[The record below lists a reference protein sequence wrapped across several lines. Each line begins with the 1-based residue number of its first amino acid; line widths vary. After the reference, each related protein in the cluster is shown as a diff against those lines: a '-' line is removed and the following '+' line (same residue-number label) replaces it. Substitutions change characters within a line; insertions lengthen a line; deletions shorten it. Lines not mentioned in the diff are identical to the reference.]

1 MVNTGPTPVT
11 VIGLGAMGQALATA
25 FLDAGHPTTVWNRT
39 AAKADPLVAKG
50 AVRAETVAEAVAAAP
65 LIVVCVLDYAA
76 VHALLGP
83 AADELPGRVL
93 VNLTNGTAQEA
104 RASAQWAAELGAE
117 YVDGGIMAIPPTIGT
132 PDSVILYSGSQQAF
146 DTHSKALDLLGTSK
160 FLGTDA
166 ALASLHDLALLG
178 AMYGMFA
185 GAYNAIAMV
194 GTEKVAATEFTD
206 ELLVPW
212 LNSMV
217 AVLPMLAEEVDSG
230 AEVSEGRRL
239 VERVALTNI
248 IDTAKAQGVA
258 ANFVN
263 PLQAI
268 KDNT

>member
-1 MVNTGPTPVT
+1 MT
-11 VIGLGAMGQALATA
+11 VIGLGAMGQALAEA
-25 FLDAGHPTTVWNRT
+25 FLNAGHPTTVWNRT
-39 AAKADPLVAKG
+39 AARAEPLVAKG
-50 AVRAETVAEAVAAAP
+50 AVRAETVAEAVTAAP

-76 VHALLGP
+76 VHGLLDP
-83 AADELPGRVL
+83 VADELSGRAL

-104 RASAQWAAELGAE
+104 RTTAEWAAELGAE

-132 PDSVILYSGSQQAF
+132 PASAILYSGSQQAF
-146 DTHSKALDLLGTSK
+146 DTHSTVLDLLGTSK

-166 ALASLHDLALLG
+166 GLAALHDLALLG

-185 GAYNAIAMV
+185 GAFTAMAMV
-194 GTEKVAATEFTD
+194 GTEKVAAADFTD

-217 AVLPMLAEEVDSG
+217 AVLPLLAAEADSG
-230 AEVSEGRRL
+230 EEVSEERKL

-258 ANFVN
+258 ANLVN
-263 PLQAI
+263 PIQAI